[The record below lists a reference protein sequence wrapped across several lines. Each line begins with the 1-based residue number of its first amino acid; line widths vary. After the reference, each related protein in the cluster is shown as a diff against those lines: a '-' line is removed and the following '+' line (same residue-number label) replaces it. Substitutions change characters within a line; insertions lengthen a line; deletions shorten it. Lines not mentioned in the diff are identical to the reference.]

1 MSTVQTPVRPADA
14 PAADTGRSPGVPLGR
29 LTVVELR
36 KLADTR
42 SGMWLLIVIGLAAA
56 ATAAILLAA
65 APDEE
70 QTFRGFFAFAQ
81 LPAGVLLPVL
91 GILSMTGEWSQRTSL
106 TTFALV
112 PQRGRVVAAK
122 LLAATVIA
130 VLAWASCFAF
140 AAAGNLIALG
150 IGGDGSWRIG
160 GELILQCLVLQVL
173 FVLMGAG
180 FGALLMN
187 SPLAIVTFFALPMVW
202 TILGETV
209 RSLRTAAGWLDI
221 NLTTTPLAEGPMTGD
236 QWARLGV
243 SAAVWVLVPL
253 IAGTVRVLRREVS

>member
-1 MSTVQTPVRPADA
+1 MSAVQAPVRPAGV
-14 PAADTGRSPGVPLGR
+14 PGAATAGIPGVPLTR

-56 ATAAILLAA
+56 ATVAILLGA

-91 GILSMTGEWSQRTSL
+91 GILSMTGEWSQRTAL
-106 TTFALV
+106 TTFTLE
-112 PQRGRVVAAK
+112 PRRGRVVAAK
-122 LLAATVIA
+122 LIAATVIA
-130 VLAWASCFAF
+130 VLAWASCFGF
-140 AAAGNLIALG
+140 AAAGNLAAQGL
-150 IGGDGSWRIG
+150 GGDGSWTIG
-160 GELILQCLVLQVL
+160 WQLILQCLVLQVL

-187 SPLAIVTFFALPMVW
+187 PPLAIVAYFALPMVW
-202 TILGETV
+202 TVLAELI

-253 IAGTVRVLRREVS
+253 VAGTVRVLRREVS